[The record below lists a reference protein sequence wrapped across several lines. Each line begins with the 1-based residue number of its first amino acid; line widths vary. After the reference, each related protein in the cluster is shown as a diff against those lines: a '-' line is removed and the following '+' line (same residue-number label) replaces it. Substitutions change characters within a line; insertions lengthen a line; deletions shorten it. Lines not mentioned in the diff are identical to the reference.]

1 MLRSPLIFLY
11 LRLNFI
17 SYVFYFVYI
26 VISKPKGPSSTSEYE
41 HSSIPATIK
50 RLFNLSSNFLTH
62 RDAWAGTFEQVVG
75 ELATPRTDCT
85 GNKFFF
91 GKKKIIINPI
101 DCRSSEFSI
110 HLVLC

>member
-11 LRLNFI
+11 LGLGFI
-17 SYVFYFVYI
+17 SYVFYFVHI

-75 ELATPRTDCT
+75 ELATPRTDCP

-91 GKKKIIINPI
+91 GKNKKEILSTADLQSFLFI
-101 DCRSSEFSI
+101 
-110 HLVLC
+110 